1 MASAL
6 PDKELEQSEVM
17 SELAILAAHM
27 KVSTDGGPLQW
38 RDETFE

>member
-17 SELAILAAHM
+17 SELAIFATHM
-27 KVSTDGGPLQW
+27 KVWSDCRGLQW
-38 RDETFE
+38 RDEAFE

>member
-17 SELAILAAHM
+17 SEFAIFAAHM